1 MGGMA
6 EMSARVSYKKQAAL
20 MTMVLVALLAMLA
33 GIAEAYYY
41 FIPGCQY
48 GASEASAHLSI
59 VDRNQ
64 ICADFRH
71 LKSDYERGYRQLVP
85 NQHLQTININ
95 DQGFRGSE
103 ISAQKPD
110 NTYRIFFLG
119 GSTAFGSGSTSDSTT
134 IPSYLQSMYDARD
147 LPFEMEVINAGVGSA
162 PSYVEYRTIKDRLL
176 DMDPDLFIIYDG
188 WNDANR
194 HPDNP
199 GISHEAHSKIMRGEL
214 TLEEHVSTA
223 RGKQS
228 FRDLYADVGLAR
240 LVVDIRG
247 SVLQINQDRQR
258 IFDDTPI
265 EEKISIWVD
274 RWNEICTI
282 GGERGFEVIVIVQP
296 ALGSG
301 NYTMSKSEMEL
312 YERGSDDILIERL
325 ARYAS
330 ALPSLDSC
338 ANTVDLRGVLDDVDR
353 PIFHDGV
360 HLNDYGNEI
369 VASAIFDESYPTVMR
384 RGS

>member
-1 MGGMA
+1 MRGIA
-6 EMSARVSYKKQAAL
+6 EMSVQVSYKKQAAL
-20 MTMVLVALLAMLA
+20 MTMVLVTLLAMLA
-33 GIAEAYYY
+33 GIAQAYYT
-41 FIPGCQY
+41 IPGCQY

-59 VDRNQ
+59 VDRSQ
-64 ICADFRH
+64 ICADFKH
-71 LKSDYERGYRQLVP
+71 LKKDYERGYRQLVP

-134 IPSYLQSMYDARD
+134 IPGYLQSMYDARD
-147 LPFEMEVINAGVGSA
+147 LPFEMEVINAGVGGA

-240 LVVDIRG
+240 LVVDIRDN
-247 SVLQINQDRQR
+247 VLQINQDRQR

-338 ANTVDLRGVLDDVDR
+338 ANTVDLRGVLDGVDR

>member
-20 MTMVLVALLAMLA
+20 MIMVLVALLAMLA
-33 GIAEAYYY
+33 GIVQAYYY

-59 VDRNQ
+59 VDRSQ
-64 ICADFRH
+64 ICADLRH

-110 NTYRIFFLG
+110 NAYRIFFLG

-134 IPSYLQSMYDARD
+134 IPGYLQSMYDARD
-147 LPFEMEVINAGVGSA
+147 LPFEMEVINAGISSA

-199 GISHEAHSKIMRGEL
+199 GILHEAHSKIMRGEL
-214 TLEEHVSTA
+214 TLEEYVPTA

-228 FRDLYADVGLAR
+228 FRNLYADVGLTR
-240 LVVDIRG
+240 LVVDIRD
-247 SVLQINQDRQR
+247 SILQINQDGQR

-265 EEKISIWVD
+265 DEKISIWVD

-312 YERGSDDILIERL
+312 YERGSDDVLIERL
-325 ARYAS
+325 AHYAS
-330 ALPSLDSC
+330 ALSSLDSC

-353 PIFHDGV
+353 PIFHDGA

-369 VASAIFDESYPTVMR
+369 VASAIFDESYPTVMK

>member
-1 MGGMA
+1 MGWMA

-59 VDRNQ
+59 VDRSQ

-71 LKSDYERGYRQLVP
+71 LKNDYERGYRQLVP

-103 ISAQKPD
+103 ISAQKSD

-134 IPSYLQSMYDARD
+134 IPGYLQSMYDVRD

-176 DMDPDLFIIYDG
+176 DLDPDLFIIYDG

-199 GISHEAHSKIMRGEL
+199 GISHGAHSKIMRGEL

-223 RGKQS
+223 RGKPS

-240 LVVDIRG
+240 LVVDIRDN
-247 SVLQINQDRQR
+247 VLQINQDRQR

-369 VASAIFDESYPTVMR
+369 VASAIFDESYPTVMG